1 MMDQTERMK
10 FAKIVLVYVGVVG
23 LVACRAETPNRAAKT
38 GSERPAPPA
47 EPAPLETVSM
57 EDEEI
62 KTIEEKQVQTPRA
75 AGLPCAWAKIWE
87 NPGPKPMPVGGAI
100 KAPKKL
106 HDVAPLVPYRKTP
119 PTGSPILE
127 AIIAT
132 DGTVPEAKVVS
143 SFDPPWPEG
152 DAALVEAVKQ
162 WKYKPT
168 LMDGKPIPIC
178 TKIMLNVEWTEF
190 SRD

>member
-10 FAKIVLVYVGVVG
+10 LAKNLLVCIGVAG
-23 LVACRAETPNRAAKT
+23 LLACRSETPNRTAESR
-38 GSERPAPPA
+38 SERPATRA
-47 EPAPLETVSM
+47 EPAPLETVSI

-62 KTIEEKQVQTPRA
+62 KTVEEKQVQAPHP
-75 AGLPCAWAKIWE
+75 AGLPCPWARIWE

-100 KAPKKL
+100 RAPKKL
-106 HDVAPLVPYRKTP
+106 HDVAPVVPYRKIP

-132 DGTVPEAKVVS
+132 DGKVSEAKVVS

-162 WKYKPT
+162 WAYKPS
-168 LMDGKPIPIC
+168 LMDGKPVPIC
-178 TKIMLNVEWTEF
+178 IKIMLNVEWTEF

>member
-10 FAKIVLVYVGVVG
+10 FAKIMFVYVGMVG
-23 LVACRAETPNRAAKT
+23 LLACRAETPNRTAET
-38 GSERPAPPA
+38 GSERPGPPA

-75 AGLPCAWAKIWE
+75 AGLPCAWARIWE

-106 HDVAPLVPYRKTP
+106 HDVAPVVPYRKIP

-132 DGTVPEAKVVS
+132 DGKVSEAKVVS

-152 DAALVEAVKQ
+152 DAALVEAVNQ
-162 WKYKPT
+162 WAYKPS
-168 LMDGKPIPIC
+168 LMDGKPVPVCI
-178 TKIMLNVEWTEF
+178 KIMLNVEWTEF

>member
-1 MMDQTERMK
+1 M
-10 FAKIVLVYVGVVG
+10 G
-23 LVACRAETPNRAAKT
+23 
-38 GSERPAPPA
+38 
-47 EPAPLETVSM
+47 
-57 EDEEI
+57 DEEI
-62 KTIEEKQVQTPRA
+62 KTIEEKQAETPRA
-75 AGLPCAWAKIWE
+75 AGLPCAWARIWE
-87 NPGPKPMPVGGAI
+87 NPGPKPMPVGGAV

-106 HDVAPLVPYRKTP
+106 HDVAPVVPYRKTP

-132 DGTVPEAKVVS
+132 DGTVAEATVVR

-152 DAALVEAVKQ
+152 DEALVEAIKQ

-168 LMDGKPIPIC
+168 LMDGKPIPVC
-178 TKIMLNVEWTEF
+178 TKIMLNVEWTEL